1 MDALRYCVRL
11 VHRYHAIECHGF
23 CERGLISH
31 VRVLSNSGGKPTLR
45 EKRSFHHVL
54 YGIRPAWQQEWQR
67 HEASTR
73 LLPGGPC
80 SMSPSLSGKPLMAN
94 FPSLFINCSKRRRT
108 LPCESTTSPSSGA
121 TRRAGIGAGSP
132 LQRAQR
138 ATHSMPPGIQHR
150 TFGGE
155 ASARQ
160 TFSLKNSES
169 NVLLSES
176 L

>member
-1 MDALRYCVRL
+1 MDSANPVSSPTFEDSPIRGESPL
-11 VHRYHAIECHGF
+11 
-23 CERGLISH
+23 CERNDHFTMCCMGY
-31 VRVLSNSGGKPTLR
+31 V
-45 EKRSFHHVL
+45 
-54 YGIRPAWQQEWQR
+54 PAWQQEWQR

-121 TRRAGIGAGSP
+121 TRREGIGAGSP